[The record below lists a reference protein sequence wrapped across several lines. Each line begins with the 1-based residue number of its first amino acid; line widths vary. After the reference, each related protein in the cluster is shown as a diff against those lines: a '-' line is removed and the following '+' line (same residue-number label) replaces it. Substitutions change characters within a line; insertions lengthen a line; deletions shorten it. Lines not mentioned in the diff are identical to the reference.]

1 MNETRSPDSQNDLM
15 LIREF
20 STRSRLSSK
29 ALRLYDALGLLE
41 PAFVDPQSNYR
52 YYAADQL
59 ERAQLISVL
68 RQLEMPLQRI
78 AELLELE
85 GAMAARA
92 LETYWRE
99 VEISHRDKRSLVQ
112 YLEQVFEE
120 KEIPVFDIQTRQVPA
135 EKIATISRRMFL
147 PEVGQ
152 FIPASI
158 ARLRQYI
165 AAQGVEAKPI
175 DWVIYD
181 GQVTA
186 DSDALVEICVPFT
199 GTLEPTAEIA
209 VKFEPAHNEAFIR
222 LEKRQCFTPD
232 IMHAY
237 DAVAK
242 WMKQNGHQLILGC
255 REVYWA
261 DWVNTPDDQLA
272 FDIAYPF

>member
-1 MNETRSPDSQNDLM
+1 MNETHPADRQSDLM

-52 YYAADQL
+52 YYSADQL
-59 ERAQLISVL
+59 ERAKLISVL

-78 AELLELE
+78 ADFLELAGE
-85 GAMAARA
+85 AAARA
-92 LETYWRE
+92 LEAYWRE
-99 VEISHRDKRSLVQ
+99 VEALHRDKRSLVQ
-112 YLEQVFEE
+112 YLEQRFEK
-120 KEIPVFDIQTRQVPA
+120 KEIPMFNIETRHVPA
-135 EKIATISRRMFL
+135 EKIATISRRMFQ

-152 FIPASI
+152 FIPSSI
-158 ARLRQYI
+158 ARLREYI

-181 GQVTA
+181 GQLTA
-186 DSDALVEICVPFT
+186 DSDALVEVCVPFT
-199 GTLEPTAEIA
+199 GTLEPTDEIA
-209 VKFEPAHNEAFIR
+209 VKFEPAHEEAFIR
-222 LEKRQCFTPD
+222 LEKWQCFTPD

-242 WMKQNGHQLILGC
+242 WMTQNEHQLILGC
-255 REVYWA
+255 REVYWS
-261 DWVNTPDDQLA
+261 DWVNTPDDQPA
-272 FDIAYPF
+272 FDVAYPF